1 MWLSNLDRRVF
12 ATLRDKALRRVKPGL
27 RIAVL
32 GNCHSLDIAY
42 AMKLLNVSAIV
53 HRYPIQTKARITANM
68 LVRALRI
75 YDHVFMQQ
83 FGGDLV
89 RGASSDFLSEKL
101 SNATVYPTL
110 LFGGYHPDS
119 IFVHDRAK
127 GDAFVWGPTGQHH
140 SAIGLFA
147 YRTGLSAETAL
158 QLYEPEVFE
167 TLGYFDL
174 WGPASVQLLESAK
187 SHSLDLQADFLR
199 WTRRGCFMYT
209 INHPKPDV
217 FFDVAR
223 HLLDNAGIATEPADV
238 GNYAIDDLARDV
250 VFPVYP
256 AIADHFGISG
266 SYVFKAAQHMPG
278 GLNIGSF
285 YDLPG
290 FLRES
295 YRVYA
300 RHDADDL
307 TNERVQGWLENPEIC
322 RFLQEFAAARG
333 SVAPTPEARHAT
345 FPELAPSGAVG

>member
-1 MWLSNLDRRVF
+1 MWLSNLDRRVI
-12 ATLRDKALRRVKPGL
+12 ATLRDKALRRETPGP

-42 AMKLLNVSAIV
+42 AMKLLNVNAIV
-53 HRYPIQTKARITANM
+53 HRYPIQTKAKINGNM
-68 LVRALRI
+68 LVRALRT
-75 YDHVFMQQ
+75 YDHVFLQH

-89 RGASSDFLSEKL
+89 RGASSDFLSQQL
-101 SNATVYPTL
+101 SNASVYPTL

-119 IFVHDRAK
+119 IFVYDRAK
-127 GDAFVWGPTGQHH
+127 GGAFVWGPIGQHH
-140 SAIGLFA
+140 SAIALFA
-147 YRTGLSAETAL
+147 YRTGFSAEAAL
-158 QLYEPEVFE
+158 RLYEPEVFE

-174 WGPASVQLLESAK
+174 WGAAGVQLLQSAK

-209 INHPKPDV
+209 INHPKPHV
-217 FFDVAR
+217 FFDIAR
-223 HLLDNAGIATEPADV
+223 RLFDAAGIAMEPVNFDH
-238 GNYAIDDLARDV
+238 YAIDDLARDV

-256 AIADHFGISG
+256 AIAEHFGMEG
-266 SYVFKAAQHMPG
+266 SYVFKAAQHSPG

-300 RHDADDL
+300 RHDASDL
-307 TNERVQGWLENPEIC
+307 SNERVQGWLENPEIC
-322 RFLQEFAAARG
+322 RFLQEFAAAKGG
-333 SVAPTPEARHAT
+333 SAVLPKSQHARS
-345 FPELAPSGAVG
+345 PELAPSVGVG